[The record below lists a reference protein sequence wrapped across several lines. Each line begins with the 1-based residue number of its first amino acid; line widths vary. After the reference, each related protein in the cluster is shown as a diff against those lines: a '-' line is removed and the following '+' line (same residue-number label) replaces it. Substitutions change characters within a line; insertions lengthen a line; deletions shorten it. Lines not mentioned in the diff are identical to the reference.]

1 MSTNRPQNNPG
12 GRKQFEDLSR
22 GPLQALNRVPRPL
35 VVIGLAAFLVA
46 GLLLPGAIGSVLL
59 VILGLFL
66 LWLIALS
73 WPVLPT
79 GSKVMRLIVVLL
91 VFGAAAMRATGRG

>member
-46 GLLLPGAIGSVLL
+46 GLLLPGAIGSVFL

-91 VFGAAAMRATGRG
+91 VFCAAAMRATGRG

>member
-1 MSTNRPQNNPG
+1 MSTNRPQSNPG

-46 GLLLPGAIGSVLL
+46 GLLLPGAIGSVFL

-79 GSKVMRLIVVLL
+79 GSKVMRVIVVLL

>member
-12 GRKQFEDLSR
+12 GRKQFEDISR

-46 GLLLPGAIGSVLL
+46 GLLLPGAIGSAFL
-59 VILGLFL
+59 VVLGLFL
-66 LWLIALS
+66 LWLLALS
-73 WPVLPT
+73 WLILPT
-79 GSKVMRLIVVLL
+79 GSRFMRLAVVLL
-91 VFGAAAMRATGRG
+91 VFGAAAIRATGRG

>member
-46 GLLLPGAIGSVLL
+46 GLLLPGAIGSVFL

-79 GSKVMRLIVVLL
+79 GSKVMRVIVVLL

>member
-46 GLLLPGAIGSVLL
+46 GLLLPGAIGSVFL

-79 GSKVMRLIVVLL
+79 GSKVMRLIVVVL

>member
-46 GLLLPGAIGSVLL
+46 GLLLPGAIGSVFL

-66 LWLIALS
+66 LWLVALS
-73 WPVLPT
+73 WPILPT
-79 GSKVMRLIVVLL
+79 SSRLMRLAVVVL
-91 VFGAAAMRATGRG
+91 VFGAAVIRATGRG

>member
-35 VVIGLAAFLVA
+35 VVIGMAAFLVA
-46 GLLLPGAIGSVLL
+46 GLMLPGAIGSVFL
-59 VILGLFL
+59 VVLGLFL

-79 GSKVMRLIVVLL
+79 GSKVLRLVVVGL
-91 VFGAAAMRATGRG
+91 VFGAAVLRATGRG

>member
-46 GLLLPGAIGSVLL
+46 GLLLPGAIGSVFL

>member
-46 GLLLPGAIGSVLL
+46 GLLLPGAIG
-59 VILGLFL
+59 
-66 LWLIALS
+66 
-73 WPVLPT
+73 
-79 GSKVMRLIVVLL
+79 RLDSSLT
-91 VFGAAAMRATGRG
+91 R

>member
-12 GRKQFEDLSR
+12 GRKQFEDISR

-46 GLLLPGAIGSVLL
+46 GLLLPGAIGSAFL
-59 VILGLFL
+59 VVLGLFL
-66 LWLIALS
+66 LWLLALS
-73 WPVLPT
+73 WPILPT
-79 GSKVMRLIVVLL
+79 GSRFMRLAVVLL
-91 VFGAAAMRATGRG
+91 VFGAAAIRATGRG

>member
-35 VVIGLAAFLVA
+35 VVIGMAAFLVA
-46 GLLLPGAIGSVLL
+46 GLLLPGGIGSVFL

-79 GSKVMRLIVVLL
+79 ASKVMRLIVVAL
-91 VFGAAAMRATGRG
+91 VFGAAVMRATGRG

>member
-1 MSTNRPQNNPG
+1 MSTNRPQKNPG

-46 GLLLPGAIGSVLL
+46 GLLLPGAIGSVFL

-79 GSKVMRLIVVLL
+79 GSKVMRVIVVVLA
-91 VFGAAAMRATGRG
+91 FGAAAMRATGRG

>member
-1 MSTNRPQNNPG
+1 MCPQHPG

-46 GLLLPGAIGSVLL
+46 GLLLPGAIGSVFL

>member
-35 VVIGLAAFLVA
+35 VVIGMAAFLVA
-46 GLLLPGAIGSVLL
+46 GLLLPGAIGSVFL

-79 GSKVMRLIVVLL
+79 ASKVMRLIVVAL
-91 VFGAAAMRATGRG
+91 VFGAAVMRATGRG

>member
-1 MSTNRPQNNPG
+1 MSSNRPQNNPG
-12 GRKQFEDLSR
+12 GRKQLEDLSR

-46 GLLLPGAIGSVLL
+46 GLLLPGAIGSVFL

-79 GSKVMRLIVVLL
+79 GSKVMRIVVVLL